1 MEQNYVTVNILVIV
15 ACSGCV
21 AAVKGQG
28 LAVFKYSERVPTSNF
43 PSATVFSRRE
53 STYIADADATR
64 RGAERCELG
73 KTDNNQTPSQSS
85 SQNNKYC
92 LSTAVTTDKTP
103 DFVACMWTIFDPI
116 SCICIIS

>member
-1 MEQNYVTVNILVIV
+1 MEQNYVTVNLLVIV

-28 LAVFKYSERVPTSNF
+28 LAVFKYSERVSTSNF

-53 STYIADADATR
+53 STYIADANATR

-73 KTDNNQTPSQSS
+73 KTDNNISNTFTIKFTEQQILSIDCSNNR
-85 SQNNKYC
+85 QN
-92 LSTAVTTDKTP
+92 T
-103 DFVACMWTIFDPI
+103 
-116 SCICIIS
+116 